1 MESHDTDYSNHK
13 IDRLLDAIELVK
25 ADRRADAVPILRQ
38 LIREDG
44 NFEDAWLWMSLA
56 VDEMDQSIICLDN
69 VLRINPDNVRAS
81 TALYHL
87 REAEFSA
94 ERKRTQIRQYRDLST
109 TALWVLIAILLFAT
123 MLTLSSQMAVAP
135 V

>member
-1 MESHDTDYSNHK
+1 MPK
-13 IDRLLDAIELVK
+13 PCR
-25 ADRRADAVPILRQ
+25 ILRG

-69 VLRINPDNVRAS
+69 VLRINPDNVQAS

-87 REAEFSA
+87 QQAEYA
-94 ERKRTQIRQYRDLST
+94 AYQKRSQIRRYRDFAAV
-109 TALWVLIAILLFAT
+109 ALWLLIGGLLFAT
-123 MLTLSSQMAVAP
+123 ILTMASVAMK
-135 V
+135 

>member
-1 MESHDTDYSNHK
+1 MDEHSHSDSEHK
-13 IDRLLDAIELVK
+13 IDRLLDAIDLVK
-25 ADRRADAVPILRQ
+25 ADKRAEALPILRG

-69 VLRINPDNVRAS
+69 VLRINPDNVQAS

-87 REAEFSA
+87 QQAEYA
-94 ERKRTQIRQYRDLST
+94 AYQKRSQIRRYRDFAAV
-109 TALWVLIAILLFAT
+109 ALWLLIGGLLFAT
-123 MLTLSSQMAVAP
+123 ILTMASVAMTSA
-135 V
+135 